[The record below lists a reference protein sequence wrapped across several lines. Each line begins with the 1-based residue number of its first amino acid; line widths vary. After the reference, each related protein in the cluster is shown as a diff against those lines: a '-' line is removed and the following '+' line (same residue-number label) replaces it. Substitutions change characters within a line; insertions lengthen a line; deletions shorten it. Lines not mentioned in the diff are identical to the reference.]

1 MLLLSLLSATFAT
14 SFLRVQSDQ
23 CPSWASG
30 SYCSVPDE
38 ADIAA
43 SFPVGNA
50 GQFACAEFCANVG
63 RGSRSP
69 DLLCAFDSRG
79 RCSVLECPSGGI
91 SLEWV
96 EKPST
101 LVCAVGGR
109 SPSEVSRTPG
119 SIGFLGQGVG
129 INEEDAL
136 VDHEEDEVE
145 EGVVKRFRLF
155 FTYLTLIVSLL
166 SLCVSFSTLYLV
178 YNIMGSS
185 AVERMAP
192 TPATRTSDE
201 SMEMTSTHSKSVSR
215 QRFYSIIE
223 DMSTISALKTP
234 TLRMS
239 ILAPA
244 GMPQR
249 VTAAEGAERPPLDF
263 NGCWKCVDTFGLDQF
278 LQKMKVGRLQ
288 RMAANKA
295 PWPTW
300 EFNQAGNMFR
310 FVNHSAMGDI
320 VEEFEVGG
328 NEYTFTDLKQN
339 VQVCKAY
346 WENGVLKIDKV
357 IPGQG
362 SSTESRVIEN
372 DKLKFSIYVPNVDFT
387 WGRTFERAE

>member
-1 MLLLSLLSATFAT
+1 VAQTP
-14 SFLRVQSDQ
+14 V
-23 CPSWASG
+23 
-30 SYCSVPDE
+30 SV
-38 ADIAA
+38 
-43 SFPVGNA
+43 
-50 GQFACAEFCANVG
+50 
-63 RGSRSP
+63 
-69 DLLCAFDSRG
+69 
-79 RCSVLECPSGGI
+79 
-91 SLEWV
+91 
-96 EKPST
+96 
-101 LVCAVGGR
+101 
-109 SPSEVSRTPG
+109 
-119 SIGFLGQGVG
+119 GFLGSGVG

-136 VDHEEDEVE
+136 VDDEEDEVD
-145 EGVVKRFRLF
+145 EGVLKRFRLF
-155 FTYLTLIVSLL
+155 FTCLVFIVSLL

-185 AVERMAP
+185 AVEHMAR
-192 TPATRTSDE
+192 TPVTRTSDE
-201 SMEMTSTHSKSVSR
+201 SMEMTSSSVSKSVSR

-244 GMPQR
+244 GLPQR
-249 VTAAEGAERPPLDF
+249 VTAVEGAERPPLDF

-288 RMAANKA
+288 RRAANKA

-339 VQVCKAY
+339 IQVCKAY

-362 SSTESRVIEN
+362 SSIESRVIEN